1 MSERGRAL
9 IVYETMFGNTERIAR
24 AIRDAWRSSSS
35 RTSSLAAA
43 PRRRSWS
50 YSPRMYCSPMGGI

>member
-24 AIRDAWRSSSS
+24 AIRDGLR
-35 RTSSLAAA
+35 RYVAADTVPVNRPPA
-43 PRRRSWS
+43 IALSVSALCANCVGCWT
-50 YSPRMYCSPMGGI
+50 